1 MRADH
6 GSYFVTI
13 LNRTKLK
20 EKRRKRKRTKTRN
33 KKMKVINRLILI

>member
-13 LNRTKLK
+13 YKTNKLYDKERNKIK
-20 EKRRKRKRTKTRN
+20 EKEK
-33 KKMKVINRLILI
+33 LA